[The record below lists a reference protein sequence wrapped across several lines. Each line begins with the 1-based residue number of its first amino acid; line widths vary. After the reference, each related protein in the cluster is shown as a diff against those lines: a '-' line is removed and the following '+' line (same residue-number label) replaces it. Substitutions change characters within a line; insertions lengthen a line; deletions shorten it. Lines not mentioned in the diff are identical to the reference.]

1 MTQNTRHVC
10 CVCVCFPYLTSFCA
24 CCIFHGVSII
34 STHQN
39 QCNSSFCGPLDAV
52 HKDPMVCNSADPK
65 VAGTS
70 SYGHAACFQ
79 IRSAPSRV
87 IKHLTCGQSIG
98 FYFNIHMSVI
108 RTWKGAYKQKPIG
121 RERKSGLLSTPEIQ
135 GGEGGTV
142 ESGKNCKFTTPLTIL
157 VGWSDLKII
166 LWEFR
171 WTGVRTWVGS
181 MPLPCVPVLAATN
194 LLDDVRTSREVL
206 TKPAENQDAVK
217 CADQKHVVHVH
228 MVGI

>member
-1 MTQNTRHVC
+1 MTNISRRLNSVLQFCLSHSKTVILTQQSPNNDQNLMTQNTRHVC
-10 CVCVCFPYLTSFCA
+10 CVCVFPYLTSFCA

-108 RTWKGAYKQKPIG
+108 RT
-121 RERKSGLLSTPEIQ
+121 
-135 GGEGGTV
+135 
-142 ESGKNCKFTTPLTIL
+142 
-157 VGWSDLKII
+157 
-166 LWEFR
+166 
-171 WTGVRTWVGS
+171 
-181 MPLPCVPVLAATN
+181 
-194 LLDDVRTSREVL
+194 
-206 TKPAENQDAVK
+206 
-217 CADQKHVVHVH
+217 
-228 MVGI
+228 